1 MLFRPIYP
9 PHRLLHQQ
17 DNRSA
22 TLQLVDVR
30 NVPIPRSPI
39 RSLVHVYNCEGFEE
53 AKELPDETG
62 ERRGLFKLEFLEDHV
77 RTLNVHP
84 KLAPS
89 TGLVAI
95 GINLYVIKDELYIQH
110 WRLVVGDPMDTFVEE
125 TSYVLSGF
133 MSRSVEMNG
142 HVPWKTI
149 IVCSG
154 FERGRQKPKAH
165 HMHRL
170 LHIFVFGSC
179 KLVVDQ

>member
-17 DNRSA
+17 DNHSA
-22 TLQLVDVR
+22 TLQLVGVR
-30 NVPIPRSPI
+30 NVSIPRFPI
-39 RSLVHVYNCEGFEE
+39 RSLLHVYNCEGFEE

-95 GINLYVIKDELYIQH
+95 GINLYVVKDGLYIQH
-110 WRLVVGDPMDTFVEE
+110 WRLVVGDPMDAFVEE
-125 TSYVLSGF
+125 DEKQGLEFIG
-133 MSRSVEMNG
+133 NL
-142 HVPWKTI
+142 
-149 IVCSG
+149 VCLVGIYESL
-154 FERGRQKPKAH
+154 GRDEWPCALENH
-165 HMHRL
+165 HRL
-170 LHIFVFGSC
+170 QRVRKRKTEVKGSPYA
-179 KLVVDQ
+179 